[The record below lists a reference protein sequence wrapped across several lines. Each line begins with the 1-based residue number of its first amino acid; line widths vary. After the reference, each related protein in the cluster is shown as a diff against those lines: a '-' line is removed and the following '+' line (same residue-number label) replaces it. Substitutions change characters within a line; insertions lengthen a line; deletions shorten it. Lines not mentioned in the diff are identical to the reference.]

1 MHINDFADQI
11 KKGRPKYKKIYIPKR
26 GGGSR
31 EIFIPDEQTLLIQ
44 KAVLRDIENLAD
56 FPPCVM
62 AFRKG
67 ISILDNAKAHL
78 GNSYMIRY
86 DLMNFFDT
94 IDKDRVKDEL
104 SRRNFDASLIKV
116 ILKWCFGGG
125 HLPQGAPTSPF
136 LANLVCTN
144 LDKRFSSLAKKLCA
158 TYTRYADDII
168 ISGDKEIVKY
178 QTLFKRIIRTE
189 KFVIN
194 YRKTRVTVLD
204 SFATRQD
211 YSAEWFRDCHI
222 VTGLAVD
229 KSSVSVREAYLSE
242 LWRKIRDG
250 EDSPTTRGKISF
262 VAFVTPNEGA
272 KMYQH
277 LGKSEKQYFRVSE
290 SNKIGGGGLKKK
302 FKENVDA
309 IKLLKTLEREGR
321 NATPNEQEILA
332 KFNGWETIKKAF
344 SNDADWQQE
353 AQQLRELLTE
363 EEYNSAHNVIGHSF
377 FTSPEIART
386 IWKGIERLGFK
397 AGRILD
403 PSMGTGVFFGT
414 MPSRMEARSII
425 LGVEHD
431 NLTGRIAQQLYSS
444 SHIAIEKLFIMMPPK
459 LRIEITDF
467 LALSSLRNNCFNL
480 VISNLPFGTTV
491 YAPNGKDYKLND
503 YFFVKAM
510 ETLKPGGLMAFITS
524 TTTLAYRK
532 IYDELEGVADLIAA
546 FKLPK
551 TTFADSNVIVT
562 SDFVIFQKRVDPQ
575 IPSEY
580 TQSWR
585 EVGELVTDSGEKFTV
600 NEYFINHRE
609 HMIGTPVKHTCFN
622 GDVML
627 TLDGK
632 GHDVSRELGELMNRL
647 PEKIYRINNL
657 KPLDISNVETI
668 YINFS
673 TAKGTMLPA
682 NSVN

>member
-1 MHINDFADQI
+1 
-11 KKGRPKYKKIYIPKR
+11 
-26 GGGSR
+26 
-31 EIFIPDEQTLLIQ
+31 
-44 KAVLRDIENLAD
+44 
-56 FPPCVM
+56 
-62 AFRKG
+62 
-67 ISILDNAKAHL
+67 
-78 GNSYMIRY
+78 
-86 DLMNFFDT
+86 
-94 IDKDRVKDEL
+94 
-104 SRRNFDASLIKV
+104 
-116 ILKWCFGGG
+116 
-125 HLPQGAPTSPF
+125 
-136 LANLVCTN
+136 
-144 LDKRFSSLAKKLCA
+144 
-158 TYTRYADDII
+158 
-168 ISGDKEIVKY
+168 
-178 QTLFKRIIRTE
+178 
-189 KFVIN
+189 
-194 YRKTRVTVLD
+194 
-204 SFATRQD
+204 
-211 YSAEWFRDCHI
+211 
-222 VTGLAVD
+222 
-229 KSSVSVREAYLSE
+229 
-242 LWRKIRDG
+242 
-250 EDSPTTRGKISF
+250 
-262 VAFVTPNEGA
+262 
-272 KMYQH
+272 MYQH
-277 LGKSEKQYFRVSE
+277 LGKSEKRYFRVSE

-363 EEYNSAHNVIGHSF
+363 EEYNSAHNVIGNSF

-524 TTTLAYRK
+524 TTTLEYRK

-580 TQSWR
+580 AQSWR